1 MNSLSER
8 IGQNRAAY
16 NKLIILMAFMPYT
29 ALKENS
35 NWMET
40 DGLLDAKH
48 HSPHTQWTRMG
59 NIRVVHLDSALN
71 VR

>member
-8 IGQNRAAY
+8 IGQNGATI

-29 ALKENS
+29 VLKESFNR
-35 NWMET
+35 MET

-48 HSPHTQWTRMG
+48 HSP
-59 NIRVVHLDSALN
+59 ILN
-71 VR
+71 GFARATLGWYT